1 MDQLQFR
8 LHLAEKLAIPLIE
21 SKAQIAVPRTSA
33 NQLTRLRGKHFPQK
47 QPTRGRCRVCGN
59 QKTSSGQRKDTK
71 TNYFCPSCEVFLC
84 VGECFMLTIQS
95 IMCKGYSISCKNCV
109 CSNCNTNACNNKVKT
124 FFFKFRKL
132 YHFRNYVISC
142 FYGNQNAL

>member
-21 SKAQIAVPRTSA
+21 SRAQIAVPRTPA

-59 QKTSSGQRKDTK
+59 QKTCSGQIKDTK
-71 TNYFCPSCEVFLC
+71 
-84 VGECFMLTIQS
+84 LTIFAQ
-95 IMCKGYSISCKNCV
+95 I
-109 CSNCNTNACNNKVKT
+109 VK
-124 FFFKFRKL
+124 
-132 YHFRNYVISC
+132 C
-142 FYGNQNAL
+142 FYV